1 MRVLLTGAGG
11 FIGSHVARRLLAEE
25 GCELVALLR
34 PGAKLDRI
42 ANLSGRLKVVY
53 ADLFSREDAAAVV
66 KNAAPELFLHLA
78 WCAEPGEGLHS
89 PKNVDFLLG
98 GIELFRAAAA
108 AGCKR
113 VVMAGTSIEYGESPR
128 PVAEDAPIKTSNLY
142 AATKHSLFLTARE
155 MARREGWAFA
165 SARIFNVYGPWE
177 NQDRLVPQVIRD
189 LAAGRP
195 CDLTDGE
202 QLRDYLHVEDVAGG
216 LLALARSRL
225 EGAVNIGSGEP
236 VKVGDVART
245 IGRIM
250 GSPQLLR
257 FGAKPSRAGDPRC
270 LCADTTL
277 LRASTSWRPSISLE
291 DGLRRTVEWWRG
303 AARPA

>member
-1 MRVLLTGAGG
+1 MRVLLTGAAG
-11 FIGSHVARRLLAEE
+11 FIGSHLARRLLTE
-25 GCELVALLR
+25 GYEVTALLR

-42 ANLSGRLKVVY
+42 ADISGRMGLVY
-53 ADLFSREDAAAVV
+53 ADLFSRDAAAAAV
-66 KNAAPELFLHLA
+66 KKAAPELFLHLA

-108 AGCKR
+108 TGCKR
-113 VVMAGTSIEYGESPR
+113 VVMAGTSIEYAESPR
-128 PVAEDAPIKTSNLY
+128 PVAEDSPIQTANLY
-142 AATKHSLFLTARE
+142 AASKHSLYLTARE
-155 MARREGWAFA
+155 MALREGWSFA
-165 SARIFNVYGPWE
+165 SGRIFNVFGPGE

-189 LAAGRP
+189 LAAGRS
-195 CDLTDGE
+195 CELTDGE
-202 QLRDYLHVEDVAGG
+202 QLRDYLHVEDVARG
-216 LLALARSRL
+216 LLTLAQSHL
-225 EGAVNIGSGEP
+225 DGAVNIGSGEP

-250 GSPQLLR
+250 GAPHLLR
-257 FGAKPSRAGDPRC
+257 FGAKPSRAGDPRS
-270 LCADTTL
+270 LYSDTSL
-277 LRASTSWRPSISLE
+277 LRASTSWRPSLSLE